1 MLSIK
6 QFNLSKKTVLAA
18 VLTAACGGLGV
29 VQAADTGAAGVM
41 PPPPV
46 SKPMPMAP
54 APAATKPVPMSAPT
68 MAPTLTKPMAP
79 AAPAAPAATKSAP
92 MATTATAEIPGN
104 ADGSCPDSAPVK
116 ISRSKIYHVPE
127 SRNYAKTKAKACFAS
142 AQAAEQA
149 GYRAPKK

>member
-6 QFNLSKKTVLAA
+6 QFNRSKKTVLAA

-29 VQAADTGAAGVM
+29 VQAADTGASGVM

-54 APAATKPVPMSAPT
+54 APATTKPVPMTAPAT
-68 MAPTLTKPMAP
+68 TPALTKPMAP
-79 AAPAAPAATKSAP
+79 AAPAATKAAP
-92 MATTATAEIPGN
+92 MATTATATAEIPGN

-127 SRNYAKTKAKACFAS
+127 GRSYAKTKAKACFAS
-142 AQAAEQA
+142 AEAAEQA